1 MATQK
6 TATLKANTKA
16 STSVAVKKPG
26 ANIVAIQEQ
35 LKKQALAISERTAPA
50 GGDKIQ
56 CLKTKEFKLPDGSTT
71 DTLEVVIV
79 DFISTHSYYEGKYDP
94 KKIVPP
100 NCFAIGINPLA
111 LIPSNKSPDKQADN
125 CQTCPLNQWGSDGNG
140 KACKNGR
147 RLALLP
153 PDADA
158 ETPLMIIDVS
168 PTGIKSFD
176 AFVNSV
182 AGKFALPPMGVITT
196 ISFDQSDSVDYASL
210 RFGNPQP
217 NANLDVAFARAE
229 EAATR
234 LKQEPD
240 VSGFEA
246 APKKKTAGKR

>member
-1 MATQK
+1 MATK
-6 TATLKANTKA
+6 SVPLKANTKA

-56 CLKTKEFKLPDGSTT
+56 VMKEKEFKLPDGSTAES
-71 DTLEVVIV
+71 LEVVIV
-79 DFISTHSYYEGKYDP
+79 DFISTHNYYEGKYDP
-94 KKIVPP
+94 KNIVPP

-111 LIPSNKSPDKQADN
+111 MIPSNKSPDKQADN

-147 RLALLP
+147 RLAVLP

-158 ETPLMIIDVS
+158 ETPLMILDVS

-176 AFVNSV
+176 AYVNSV
-182 AGKFALPPMGVITT
+182 AGKFALPPMGVVTT
-196 ISFDQSDSVDYASL
+196 VTFDQNADYASL

-217 NANLDVAFARAE
+217 NTNLDVAFARAE

-240 VSGFEA
+240 VSGFESK
-246 APKKKTAGKR
+246 PKKKVAGKR